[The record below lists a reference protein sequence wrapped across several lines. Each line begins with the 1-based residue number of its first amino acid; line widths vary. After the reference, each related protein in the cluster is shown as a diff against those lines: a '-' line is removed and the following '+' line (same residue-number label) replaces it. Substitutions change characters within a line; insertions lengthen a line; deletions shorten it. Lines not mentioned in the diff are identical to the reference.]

1 MASKTEARDAAQ
13 VKEGEVVEDAKGAKT
28 NTLPDTVEEVSKEDR
43 VGSDPYLAYI
53 NESRQLFMRRRSRKD
68 DNRPDLHSFDLK
80 EAVLGQDG
88 TVCKPGR
95 FKMEAAQKD
104 MDHRYKSFTNVGIG
118 TPFNFGK
125 CKMWQTAKEEL
136 SMDTAH
142 VCEDACCHFT
152 LDFWRQQWL
161 LRGGVQR
168 GGSEYVKPKDIKWT

>member
-1 MASKTEARDAAQ
+1 M
-13 VKEGEVVEDAKGAKT
+13 
-28 NTLPDTVEEVSKEDR
+28 
-43 VGSDPYLAYI
+43 GSDPLLAYI
-53 NESRQLFMRRRSRKD
+53 NKSRQLFMRRRSRKD

-80 EAVLGQDG
+80 KAVLHQDG
-88 TVCKPGR
+88 TTVCKPGR
-95 FKMEAAQKD
+95 FKMEDAQKD
-104 MDHRYKSFTNVGIG
+104 MDDRYKSFTKDGIG

-142 VCEDACCHFT
+142 VCEDTCCHFT

-168 GGSEYVKPKDIKWT
+168 GGKEYAKTMNQRSLWCLKLSGRETASNRTAPLEPTV